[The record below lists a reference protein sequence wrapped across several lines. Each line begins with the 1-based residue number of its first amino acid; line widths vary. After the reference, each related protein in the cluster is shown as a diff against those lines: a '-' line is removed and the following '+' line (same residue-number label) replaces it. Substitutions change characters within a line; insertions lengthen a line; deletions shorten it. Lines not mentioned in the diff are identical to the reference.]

1 MQKYWFRIAI
11 AIMII
16 IAVIVSIKTT
26 GTQEDKITG
35 VYALSLS
42 EIAQNKTHG
51 KLYINDNNYYIE
63 KYADDE
69 VEGKEYYEI
78 KGKRENDKRQFIIIK
93 LMGDNSHILVK
104 NKDGKHEEFL
114 LFTKVKQ

>member
-11 AIMII
+11 ALMII
-16 IAVIVSIKTT
+16 IAIIISIKIT
-26 GTQEDKITG
+26 GTQDDKIRG
-35 VYALSLS
+35 VYALSLT

-51 KLYINDNNYYIE
+51 KLYIDDNNYNIE

-93 LMGDNSHILVK
+93 LIGDNSHILVK

>member
-16 IAVIVSIKTT
+16 IAIIISIKTT
-26 GTQEDKITG
+26 GTQEDKIKG
-35 VYALSLS
+35 VYALSLT

-51 KLYINDNNYYIE
+51 KLYIDDNNYYIE
-63 KYADDE
+63 KYASDK

-78 KGKRENDKRQFIIIK
+78 KGKQEKDKRQFVIIK
-93 LMGDNSHILVK
+93 LIGDNSHILVK
-104 NKDGKHEEFL
+104 NKDGKHKEFL

>member
-16 IAVIVSIKTT
+16 IAIIVSIKTT
-26 GTQEDKITG
+26 GTQEDKIIG
-35 VYALSLS
+35 VYALSLT

-51 KLYINDNNYYIE
+51 KLYINNNNYYIE

-69 VEGKEYYEI
+69 IEGKEYYEI
-78 KGKRENDKRQFIIIK
+78 KGKKENDKRQFIIIK
-93 LMGDNSHILVK
+93 LIGDNSHILVK